1 MQDHDRAPRKGD
13 HGRSNR
19 SLFRRTII
27 LMVTLG
33 VGMFLPLVAQLYKL
47 QIVEHDYWQERA
59 ANQQT
64 NDVPV
69 TANRGAIYDR
79 EGRALALSAT
89 VYRLILSPMGIFD
102 SVKQDAYKTEAEYK
116 QALYDKRKLIVDFLV
131 GTLGFDEDEMWDEIE
146 FTASAYEILAR
157 ELEEEDAEKVRTF
170 TSKNRIT
177 GLLYLTPDSKRYYP

>member
-1 MQDHDRAPRKGD
+1 MQDRERTPRKGD

-27 LMVTLG
+27 LMAALG
-33 VGMFLPLVAQLYKL
+33 VGMFLPLIAQLYKL
-47 QIVEHDYWQERA
+47 QIAEHDYWQERA

-69 TANRGAIYDR
+69 TASRGAIYDR

-89 VYRLILSPMGIFD
+89 VYRLILSPMGVFD
-102 SVKQDAYKTEAEYK
+102 SVKEEKYKTEAEYK
-116 QALYDKRKLIVDFLV
+116 QALYDLRKQIVDFLADNFD
-131 GTLGFDEDEMWDEIE
+131 FDEDYLWDEIE
-146 FTASAYEILAR
+146 YTASAYEVLAR
-157 ELEEEDAEKVRTF
+157 ELEEEDAEKVRAF
-170 TSKNRIT
+170 TSEKKIT